1 MSDGFE
7 GARAALTRAFQ
18 RRTLRRADG
27 TTTSPCGIRAA
38 AGTEATG
45 EGRETAR
52 GEYVITLP
60 GDTAVRLDLG
70 EIVTIDE
77 EPGRYLEIVWAPI
90 ASNLRLTQRY
100 EANEER

>member
-1 MSDGFE
+1 MSDGLE
-7 GARAALTRAFQ
+7 GARAALTAAFQ

-27 TTTSPCGIRAA
+27 MTTVQCGISAA

-45 EGRETAR
+45 NGRETAR
-52 GEYVITLP
+52 GDYVITLN
-60 GDTAVRLDLG
+60 GDTTVALDLE

-90 ASNLRLTQRY
+90 PSNLRLTVKY
-100 EANEER
+100 EANEVR